1 MYYLH
6 YKTDSIGIL
15 TVTSNGESIEGVW
28 FANDRFQAQRDTS
41 DYKKDASQETLRCA
55 SEWLDSYFA
64 GDKPDPAKLSLAD
77 NVTEFQLLVRNAM
90 LSIPYGQTRTY
101 GWIAQKIEQETG
113 KPRSA
118 RAVGGA
124 VGRNPLGIIVPC
136 HRVVG
141 SNGNL
146 TGFGGGISTKIKLL
160 EHEGC
165 DMATLKMPRMIPAWN
180 DEIDEANA
188 SLRQAP
194 QDAC

>member
-6 YKTDSIGIL
+6 YKTDSIGTL

-41 DYKKDASQETLRCA
+41 SYKKDASQETLRCA

>member
-6 YKTDSIGIL
+6 YKTDSIGTL

-146 TGFGGGISTKIKLL
+146 TGFGGGIATKIKLL

>member
-1 MYYLH
+1 MYYLL
-6 YKTDSIGIL
+6 YKTDSIGTL

-28 FANDRFQAQRDTS
+28 FANDRFQAHRDTS

-64 GDKPDPAKLSLAD
+64 GDRPDPAKLSLAD

-113 KPRSA
+113 IPRSA

-146 TGFGGGISTKIKLL
+146 TGFGGGIATKIKLL